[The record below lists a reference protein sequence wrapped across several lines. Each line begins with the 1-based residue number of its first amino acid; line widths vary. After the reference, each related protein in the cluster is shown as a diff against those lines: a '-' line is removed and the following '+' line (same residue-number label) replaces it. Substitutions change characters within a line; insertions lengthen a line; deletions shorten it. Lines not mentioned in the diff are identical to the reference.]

1 MPLDPSSASFQNH
14 ASLFTTNDHLTEALN
29 EEATPLWTAV
39 KGNGDAI
46 QLLRKA
52 VKENGDIIQKN
63 SAALS
68 AIKKNGEAMKE
79 EIDKNGKA
87 IKELQEFVNKRLP
100 LVESKVDQVMV
111 MLEERLP
118 PRPTCAEPS

>member
-1 MPLDPSSASFQNH
+1 MALD
-14 ASLFTTNDHLTEALN
+14 EK
-29 EEATPLWTAV
+29 ATPLWTAV

-46 QLLRKA
+46 QLLRQA

-63 SAALS
+63 GVALF

-79 EIDKNGKA
+79 EIDKNGAA
-87 IKELQEFVNKRLP
+87 IKKLQDFVNERLP
-100 LVESKVDQVMV
+100 LVESKVDRVME
-111 MLEERLP
+111 MLNERLP